1 MARRNSHA
9 KALLRSNR
17 QEERAIVALNHQ
29 FRRCAFPCA
38 LLALL
43 ALPEPSVYAQSGG
56 PLVKAASP
64 LRLPTASSPQGRD
77 SVSDQDSDQPRH
89 EERRPADGTQILSKP
104 PSAGNAPSLLEKVL
118 AKTKRMPLRD
128 LFGSGNSQEDP
139 VSREARPVPSTASA
153 DRTVSPRVP
162 FGLRVPLLSR
172 PRTETPTVADA
183 PEAAE
188 MPHAAEPVTSRITD
202 VKRVPAEPVEVRV
215 TSTTPSEGKTH
226 AQPLG
231 NAGKN
236 SNPIE
241 RKARFVRREVDRLQR
256 LASSDQRQLASQ
268 SALHQASSSDRRG
281 ALISFLRNATYSE
294 EQWPAVASV
303 VRLTPLVVAQTPDD
317 TASTIAEEPEGSEP
331 MEPTVVRAEEPRL
344 DESAEEPTDAS
355 TDEGDA
361 PKTDQADEVDEPSQT
376 ADLNED
382 GLKSIRELTL
392 DIRPEQGE
400 LPRDL
405 AAAKFQHSGEVR
417 HLPGT
422 NRPWPLYE
430 FWWEAPAVCHR
441 PLYFEEVNLERYGY
455 SYGLDQFLLSGAHFF
470 GKVPALPY
478 LITAEPHRDCV
489 YTLGHYPPG
498 SYAPYHIHYPP
509 VSLRAAAV
517 EAAVVSGLIFAIP

>member
-1 MARRNSHA
+1 
-9 KALLRSNR
+9 
-17 QEERAIVALNHQ
+17 
-29 FRRCAFPCA
+29 
-38 LLALL
+38 
-43 ALPEPSVYAQSGG
+43 
-56 PLVKAASP
+56 
-64 LRLPTASSPQGRD
+64 
-77 SVSDQDSDQPRH
+77 
-89 EERRPADGTQILSKP
+89 
-104 PSAGNAPSLLEKVL
+104 
-118 AKTKRMPLRD
+118 
-128 LFGSGNSQEDP
+128 
-139 VSREARPVPSTASA
+139 
-153 DRTVSPRVP
+153 
-162 FGLRVPLLSR
+162 
-172 PRTETPTVADA
+172 
-183 PEAAE
+183 
-188 MPHAAEPVTSRITD
+188 
-202 VKRVPAEPVEVRV
+202 
-215 TSTTPSEGKTH
+215 
-226 AQPLG
+226 
-231 NAGKN
+231 
-236 SNPIE
+236 
-241 RKARFVRREVDRLQR
+241 
-256 LASSDQRQLASQ
+256 
-268 SALHQASSSDRRG
+268 
-281 ALISFLRNATYSE
+281 LISFLRNATYSE

-455 SYGLDQFLLSGAHFF
+455 SYGRAQSLLSGAHFF
-470 GKVPALPY
+470 GKVPLLPY

-489 YTLGHYPPG
+489 YTLGNYPPG

-509 VSLRAAAV
+509 PSLKAAAV